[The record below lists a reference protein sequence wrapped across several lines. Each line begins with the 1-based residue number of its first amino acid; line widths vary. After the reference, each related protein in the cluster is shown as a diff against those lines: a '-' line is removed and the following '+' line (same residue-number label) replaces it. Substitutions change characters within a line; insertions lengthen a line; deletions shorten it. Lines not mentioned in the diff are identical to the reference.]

1 MNSHAYSRR
10 DWGAILRAITLA
22 SAFVLAAGG
31 IVHALPA
38 YADVDDGAEHSH
50 DFNADHDG
58 IFQVQRGDRICYTR
72 EACGGA
78 AAVPMNTPGLWSMP
92 GGMMPH
98 APVSTK

>member
-1 MNSHAYSRR
+1 MKIHAHPRR
-10 DWGAILRAITLA
+10 VWRMPARALA
-22 SAFVLAAGG
+22 LGSALALAVGG
-31 IVHALPA
+31 MGRALPA
-38 YADVDDGAEHSH
+38 FADVDDGAEHSH

-78 AAVPMNTPGLWSMP
+78 EAIPMNTPGLWTMP

-98 APVSTK
+98 KPVSAK